1 MTVKNIIDQ
10 IEQLTGRQPEKLML
24 QFINDALIDIS
35 GEVKHYTRISKTD
48 LVSYQRWYDLDNK
61 MIDII
66 KVEIKDT
73 NDRYVKIPKLADPQN
88 ILRDDTDESGSSL
101 T

>member
-1 MTVKNIIDQ
+1 MKVRDVKEQ
-10 IEQLTGRQPEKLML
+10 IEQLFGRQSEKYIIRLL
-24 QFINDALIDIS
+24 NDALINMS
-35 GEVKHYTRISKTD
+35 GEVKHYTRVSKTD

-61 MIDII
+61 MIDIT

-88 ILRDDTDESGSSL
+88 ILKGDTDESASSL

>member
-1 MTVKNIIDQ
+1 
-10 IEQLTGRQPEKLML
+10 
-24 QFINDALIDIS
+24 
-35 GEVKHYTRISKTD
+35 
-48 LVSYQRWYDLDNK
+48 
-61 MIDII
+61 MIDIT

-88 ILRDDTDESGSSL
+88 ILKGDTDESSSSL

>member
-10 IEQLTGRQPEKLML
+10 IERIFGRQPEKYML
-24 QFINDALIDIS
+24 QLINDALTDIS
-35 GEVKHYTRISKTD
+35 GEVQHYTRVSKTD
-48 LVSYQRWYDLDNK
+48 LVSYQRWYELDNK
-61 MIDII
+61 MIDIT

-73 NDRYVKIPKLADPQN
+73 NGRYVKIPKLADPQN
-88 ILRDDTDESGSSL
+88 ILKGDTDESASSL